1 MNINSAAQMRQAIIN
16 LAERVQQLE
25 ELQAMDAELASQE
38 SQPSLPALAG
48 PSNDEQAFARGVE
61 AVVIS
66 RIASWKYVQ
75 RTPDGGWKC
84 PLSASRIAENMGDRS
99 QWPLV
104 RGLIRRTDVW
114 QRLRWYHA
122 PPPRGWKSGDPNSRS
137 IQWVEVTDA

>member
-1 MNINSAAQMRQAIIN
+1 MKINSAAQMRQAIIN

-38 SQPSLPALAG
+38 SQPPLPALAG

-84 PLSASRIAENMGDRS
+84 PLAASRIAENMGDRS